1 MVNLLDTFVARCNRL
16 DVKMLNE
23 QGLSPEDYRLMVKQ
37 YLLKNADRHLAIDK
51 PVELMTTFSP
61 KYDAGGAKALTD
73 GLRGID
79 DYHFNWLGFEG
90 EDMEAVVDLGQE
102 TAISEIS
109 ADFLQDVQSWVFLP
123 ESFTA
128 YCSIDGEELVKIGT
142 VENIM
147 PDNKT
152 GAFIQS
158 FTIPAAN
165 IRTRYIRIRA
175 ESMKTCPTWH
185 IGSGEKSW
193 IFTDEIVV
201 K

>member
-1 MVNLLDTFVARCNRL
+1 V
-16 DVKMLNE
+16 
-23 QGLSPEDYRLMVKQ
+23 SP
-37 YLLKNADRHLAIDK
+37 
-51 PVELMTTFSP
+51 
-61 KYDAGGAKALTD
+61 GGARALTD

-90 EDMEAVVDLGQE
+90 KDLEAIIDLGKE
-102 TAISEIS
+102 TTVKEIS
-109 ADFLQDVQSWVFLP
+109 ADFLQDIQSWVFLP
-123 ESFTA
+123 KSFTA
-128 YCSIDGEELVKIGT
+128 YYSTDGEELTKIGT
-142 VENIM
+142 VENIT

-158 FTIPAAN
+158 FSIEAEHIKA
-165 IRTRYIRIRA
+165 RYIRIRA
-175 ESMKTCPTWH
+175 ESMKTCPAWH